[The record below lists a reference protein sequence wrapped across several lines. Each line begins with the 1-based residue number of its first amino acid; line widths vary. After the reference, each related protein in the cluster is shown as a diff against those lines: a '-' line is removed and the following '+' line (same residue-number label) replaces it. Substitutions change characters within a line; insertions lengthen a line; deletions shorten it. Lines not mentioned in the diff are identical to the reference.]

1 MKHIQV
7 AVSEKIFV
15 LQNMLFFICKDLTT
29 TVSPTAGQTQTTVS
43 PTAGQTQ
50 TTVSPTSGQ
59 PQTTTVVSC
68 MYN

>member
-1 MKHIQV
+1 
-7 AVSEKIFV
+7 
-15 LQNMLFFICKDLTT
+15 MLFFICKDLTT